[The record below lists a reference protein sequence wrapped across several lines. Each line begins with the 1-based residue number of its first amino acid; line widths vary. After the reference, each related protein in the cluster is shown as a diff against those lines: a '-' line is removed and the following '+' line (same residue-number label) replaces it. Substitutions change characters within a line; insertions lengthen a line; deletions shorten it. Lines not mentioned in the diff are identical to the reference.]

1 MSDKT
6 LGALIFLVSLVV
18 AVAYV
23 YWLFFPP
30 PSESLRWLF
39 YAPIDNLRWAVI
51 LPVLAGVMLIAF
63 IALWIGW
70 TMATTPPPTIME
82 EATEEEKE
90 EEKKE

>member
-39 YAPIDNLRWAVI
+39 YAPIDSLRWAVI

>member
-6 LGALIFLVSLVV
+6 LGAFIFLVSLVV

-39 YAPIDNLRWAVI
+39 YAPIDDLRWAVI